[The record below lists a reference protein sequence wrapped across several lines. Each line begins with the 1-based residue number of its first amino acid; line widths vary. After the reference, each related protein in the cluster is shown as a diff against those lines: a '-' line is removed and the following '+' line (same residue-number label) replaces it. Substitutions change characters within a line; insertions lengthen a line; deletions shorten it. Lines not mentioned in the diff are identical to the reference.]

1 MASPSALS
9 MLAAC
14 FTATVGNKW
23 RQGERFELRWNRPS
37 LFSRPKL
44 AMQRSICFLL
54 FLSAATFAFAQDRP
68 PLYGRGEWN
77 RWNQPMVQLEP
88 VKLEGAI
95 KQTGNGEMLITTD
108 SNETWRVGI
117 AAPPKDISFTG
128 QAEESFLKKGMYVQ
142 FVARL
147 NKRGYAQEPIKAVVI
162 TSPDAAGPPGVSTG
176 STAPVNDGPG
186 GGLFSNAEPEP
197 KAKKG
202 PKKPAPRPED
212 TDVQVTGP
220 LTQIRAGKFIV
231 SADGE
236 SIRAE
241 LDEAVKVTVSTSDLS
256 YVRPGDKVEISGQ
269 MIKDRKGLARATAV
283 SIVAKEPLAD
293 ESKRKPPTKPADDKQ
308 DGEKK
313 EASPAPG
320 K

>member
-1 MASPSALS
+1 VPA
-9 MLAAC
+9 
-14 FTATVGNKW
+14 
-23 RQGERFELRWNRPS
+23 FEPCLE
-37 LFSRPKL
+37 F
-44 AMQRSICFLL
+44 AMRRLLCFLL
-54 FLSAATFAFAQDRP
+54 LLAVASLASAQDRQAP
-68 PLYGRGEWN
+68 YGRGDWN
-77 RWNQPMVQLEP
+77 RWNVPMAQLEP
-88 VKLEGAI
+88 VKLEGAV
-95 KQTGNGEMLITTD
+95 KQAGNRELLITTD

-147 NKRGYAQEPIKAVVI
+147 NKRGNVQEPIKAIVI

-176 STAPVNDGPG
+176 SSAPVNDGPG

-220 LTQIRAGKFIV
+220 LTQIRAGKVTI

-236 SIRAE
+236 SIRGELAE
-241 LDEAVKVTVSTSDLS
+241 DVKVTVSTSDLS
-256 YVRPGDKVEISGQ
+256 FIRPGDKVEITGQ

-283 SIVAKEPLAD
+283 TIVAKEPLAD
-293 ESKRKPPTKPADDKQ
+293 ESKRKPLAKPSDDPPEEAKR
-308 DGEKK
+308 DAEK
-313 EASPAPG
+313 
-320 K
+320 